1 MVVFYKYI
9 YTEMLLC
16 RSSWGFLLQFRTP
29 CFLVLLFIL
38 DQLGL
43 GDHVSCCQTRVV
55 EEEDTHIHCPCS
67 CHRPSSL
74 HNDFSLSR
82 MLPVGTRNTGLW

>member
-9 YTEMLLC
+9 YTEILLC

-38 DQLGL
+38 D
-43 GDHVSCCQTRVV
+43 
-55 EEEDTHIHCPCS
+55 
-67 CHRPSSL
+67 
-74 HNDFSLSR
+74 
-82 MLPVGTRNTGLW
+82 